1 MEEIEGQRDKVVERP
16 NPALDPSIPQSFNP
30 SSSELLVND
39 LDTEFKHRLAE
50 KYGDTK
56 FMHCL
61 SCGSCSASCPVRK
74 LEDKYNP
81 RRIIRMAI
89 LGMKDEVYR
98 SEFVWMCSYHTTCLN
113 RCPQGVNI
121 GEVADAVSRI
131 AEEERKRT
139 AGRTDKVTQA
149 EMDRGFRQ
157 QVMKAAASVSACFT
171 CGSCTA
177 VCPEALLDPSKDARR
192 FIRKVNL
199 GLRDEALADE
209 FKDICATHYRCISRC
224 PQGVQISKTMNAI
237 KQCAVEDGYS
247 YPASLAALEKA
258 DQSKSDGRS

>member
-1 MEEIEGQRDKVVERP
+1 MADAP
-16 NPALDPSIPQSFNP
+16 
-30 SSSELLVND
+30 ELLVND
-39 LDTEFKHRLAE
+39 LDTEFKTRLAE
-50 KYGDTK
+50 KYGDTG

-74 LEDKYNP
+74 LEEKYNP

-113 RCPQGVNI
+113 RCPQKVNI
-121 GEVADAVSRI
+121 GEVADAVSRM
-131 AEEERKRT
+131 AEEERKRP
-139 AGRTDKVTQA
+139 ASHNGNVTQA
-149 EMDRGFRQ
+149 ERDRGFKQ
-157 QVMKAAASVSACFT
+157 QVVKAAGSVSACFT

-177 VCPEALLDPSKDARR
+177 VCPEALFDSSKDARR

-209 FKDICATHYRCISRC
+209 FKDICATHFRCLSRC
-224 PQGVQISKTMNAI
+224 PQGVQISRIMNAM
-237 KQCAVEDGYS
+237 KQCAIEDGYS
-247 YPASLAALEKA
+247 YPASLVALERA
-258 DQSKSDGRS
+258 DRAKSDARS